1 MKKKTFDPFK
11 NLVLDEYEQD
21 IEDHI
26 EEFEPIPNMEAEI
39 KKHTMYAREYLKKQK
54 RITVRVNQA
63 DLDTIKQK
71 AIENNLPYQSL
82 INTLL
87 HHYASG
93 KISIQL

>member
-1 MKKKTFDPFK
+1 MKKRPFDPFK

-39 KKHTMYAREYLKKQK
+39 KRHTMYAREYLKKQK

-71 AIENNLPYQSL
+71 AIEHNLPYQSL
-82 INTLL
+82 VNLLL

-93 KISIQL
+93 KITLHV